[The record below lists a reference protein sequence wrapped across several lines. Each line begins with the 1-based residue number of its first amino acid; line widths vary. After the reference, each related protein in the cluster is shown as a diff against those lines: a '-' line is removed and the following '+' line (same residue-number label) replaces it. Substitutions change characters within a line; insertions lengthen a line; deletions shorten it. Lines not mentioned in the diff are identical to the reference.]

1 MSWKIYGILVIFG
14 LFVLLLIFNPNLSC
28 FGRKIRS
35 PFYPVFRKRRQ
46 KKIKT
51 EDYGFHLVDNPQEK
65 KFRRKKETIKT
76 EDYGFN
82 FEEDRE
88 KFPPEG
94 QGKGSERN

>member
-94 QGKGSERN
+94 QGKESKRN

>member
-51 EDYGFHLVDNPQEK
+51 EDYGF
-65 KFRRKKETIKT
+65 
-76 EDYGFN
+76 N

-94 QGKGSERN
+94 QGKESERN